1 MKKIGMKFVAK
12 LTNIGA
18 SLQTP
23 IAILPAAG
31 LLLAF
36 GTIFTSQSFLSMMP
50 VMKNPA
56 SERIFS
62 VALQCGNIIFSNLPL
77 IFCAGVAIGLTNDA
91 GVAALSSIVG
101 YLIMCVTMGGT
112 LGVNQKM
119 IQSSNAYANILGIP
133 TLQTGVLGGII
144 IGVMVSYIYN
154 KFYNVKLPTAFAF
167 FAGKRSVPIITAFA
181 GFAMGLILC
190 VIWPPIQSGIN
201 WLSDSIANSS
211 AIFAGFMFGFV
222 ERLTI
227 PFGMNHIWWPT
238 FWLQAG
244 SYVSK
249 AGQTIHGDQLIFFAQ
264 LADNA
269 KITAGTFMNGEFIL
283 KMFSMPAAALAMYKC
298 AYPEN
303 KKRVAGIML
312 SGAITAFV
320 AGVTEPLEFLFIFTA
335 PVLFLIHAVITGL
348 GFAIANLVGAHLG
361 LSFSGGFF
369 DYLFFNVLTNR
380 TNWWI
385 IIPVGIVFFGLY
397 YFLFTLAITKFNLK
411 TTGREDKESQESL
424 LEDASQ
430 SNDDGLS
437 SSQLIMEIIKNL
449 GGKNNIQN
457 VNACYSRLRVDV
469 GDISLVNKAAFNR
482 LGASGVTAVGNN
494 VQVIYGN
501 KAPAI
506 KDDVLKMI
514 NGEKIGDPGLY
525 VEKAKTKS
533 INIENLNHVVSPFTG
548 RYIALK
554 DIPDQVL
561 SNKTLGDGYGVTL
574 TKGKIVAP
582 INGKVTTVFPTKHAL
597 GFIDSDGN
605 EVLLHIGIDTVN
617 LKGEGFKIPIKEG
630 DKVTAGQD
638 IAEVDLNVLKDHHLL
653 PISVMIFTN
662 LNKQKYFVYPE
673 KTKGVESGEKGILSI
688 KSIN

>member
-1 MKKIGMKFVAK
+1 MKKLGMKFVAK

-36 GTIFTSQSFLSMMP
+36 GTIFTSQSFLAMMP
-50 VMKNPA
+50 FMRNPA
-56 SERIFS
+56 SERIFN

-112 LGVNQKM
+112 LGVNDKM
-119 IQSSNAYANILGIP
+119 VQSSNAYANILGIP
-133 TLQTGVLGGII
+133 TLQTGVLGGILV
-144 IGVMVSYIYN
+144 GVMVSYIYN
-154 KFYNVKLPTAFAF
+154 KFYDVKLPTAFAF

-181 GFAMGLILC
+181 GFAMGLVLC
-190 VIWPPIQSGIN
+190 LVWPPIQGGIN
-201 WLSDSIANSS
+201 WLSDAIANSS
-211 AIFAGFMFGFV
+211 SIFAGFMFGFV

-244 SYVSK
+244 SYVNK

-283 KMFSMPAAALAMYKC
+283 KMFSMPAAALAMYKT
-298 AYPEN
+298 AYPKN
-303 KKRVAGIML
+303 KKRVGGIML

-348 GFAIANLVGAHLG
+348 GFSVANLVGAHLG

-385 IIPVGIVFFGLY
+385 IIPIGIVFFGLY
-397 YFLFTLAITKFNLK
+397 YFMFKFAIEKFNLK
-411 TTGREDKESQESL
+411 TTGREDESIES
-424 LEDASQ
+424 ENNADASETSGEI
-430 SNDDGLS
+430 SNVKLIS
-437 SSQLIMEIIKNL
+437 SIIKNL

-457 VNACYSRLRVDV
+457 INACYSRLRVDV
-469 GDISLVNKAAFNR
+469 NDISKVNRSSFTN
-482 LGASGVTAVGNN
+482 LGASGVTSVGNN
-494 VQVIYGN
+494 IQIIYGN

-506 KDDVLKMI
+506 KDEVLKMLR
-514 NGEKIGDPGLY
+514 GE
-525 VEKAKTKS
+525 S
-533 INIENLNHVVSPFTG
+533 IASSSLLNSKEEQTNSENIDALNDVVSPFTG
-548 RYIALK
+548 QFIELSK
-554 DIPDQVL
+554 IPDEVL
-561 SNKTLGDGYGVTL
+561 SKKTLGDGYGVYL
-574 TKGKIVAP
+574 SDGKIIAP
-582 INGKVTTVFPTKHAL
+582 ISGKVTTVFPTKHAL
-597 GFIDSDGN
+597 GFTDNFGN

-617 LKGEGFKIPIKEG
+617 LKGKGFNILIKPG
-630 DKVTAGQD
+630 DNIVKGQK
-638 IAEVDLNVLKDHHLL
+638 IAEVNLDIIKENNLS

-662 LNKQKYFVYPE
+662 LSKERYTVKPLETNKVKA
-673 KTKGVESGEKGILSI
+673 GEENILT
-688 KSIN
+688 INSAN